1 MNYWR
6 TKFIVSFDVEQAGDG
21 VCAVVGRLS
30 LVRSQQSNRNR
41 NTKEKE
47 RNIFIRKE
55 MSIKVNC
62 VCSRASP
69 FNPASDPSGPVP
81 LSSAGQRETHHARRP
96 FLFFFILPAARLIY
110 LQKYTT
116 SPDTEE
122 KQTQRIQID
131 RNFSQYAAQSDT
143 ATFFSLSRR
152 RNSPPYYRPS
162 INTTVAALIPPA
174 PLQMRINIKEQKK
187 KIKRRRRKE
196 KKEKI
201 IKKK

>member
-69 FNPASDPSGPVP
+69 FNPASDPSGPFP
-81 LSSAGQRETHHARRP
+81 FPCALGRAERDPSRTTAFSLFLHSARRASYLFTKIHNKPRHRRETDTTHSNRSEFFSIRRP
-96 FLFFFILPAARLIY
+96 VRH
-110 LQKYTT
+110 
-116 SPDTEE
+116 
-122 KQTQRIQID
+122 
-131 RNFSQYAAQSDT
+131 RNF
-143 ATFFSLSRR
+143 FFSLS
-152 RNSPPYYRPS
+152 
-162 INTTVAALIPPA
+162 
-174 PLQMRINIKEQKK
+174 
-187 KIKRRRRKE
+187 
-196 KKEKI
+196 
-201 IKKK
+201 

>member
-69 FNPASDPSGPVP
+69 FNPASDPSGPFP
-81 LSSAGQRETHHARRP
+81 FSLRSRPGRERPITHDGLFSFSSFCPPRVLFIYKNTQQAPTQKRNRHNAFKSIGIFLNTPPSPTPQ
-96 FLFFFILPAARLIY
+96 LFFLSLVGGIHR
-110 LQKYTT
+110 
-116 SPDTEE
+116 
-122 KQTQRIQID
+122 RII
-131 RNFSQYAAQSDT
+131 AH
-143 ATFFSLSRR
+143 
-152 RNSPPYYRPS
+152 P
-162 INTTVAALIPPA
+162 
-174 PLQMRINIKEQKK
+174 
-187 KIKRRRRKE
+187 
-196 KKEKI
+196 
-201 IKKK
+201 

>member
-69 FNPASDPSGPVP
+69 FNPASDPSGPFP
-81 LSSAGQRETHHARRP
+81 FSLRSRPGRERPITHDGLFSFSSFCPPRV
-96 FLFFFILPAARLIY
+96 LFIY
-110 LQKYTT
+110 KKYTT

-143 ATFFSLSRR
+143 ATFFLSLVGGIHRR
-152 RNSPPYYRPS
+152 
-162 INTTVAALIPPA
+162 
-174 PLQMRINIKEQKK
+174 
-187 KIKRRRRKE
+187 
-196 KKEKI
+196 I
-201 IKKK
+201 IAHP

>member
-1 MNYWR
+1 MCA
-6 TKFIVSFDVEQAGDG
+6 AGHLLLIQPATQ
-21 VCAVVGRLS
+21 VAR
-30 LVRSQQSNRNR
+30 
-41 NTKEKE
+41 
-47 RNIFIRKE
+47 
-55 MSIKVNC
+55 
-62 VCSRASP
+62 SP
-69 FNPASDPSGPVP
+69 FPRPGRERPITHDGLFSF
-81 LSSAGQRETHHARRP
+81 SSFCPPRV
-96 FLFFFILPAARLIY
+96 LFIY
-110 LQKYTT
+110 KKYTT

-187 KIKRRRRKE
+187 KKIKRRRRKE

>member
-1 MNYWR
+1 MCA
-6 TKFIVSFDVEQAGDG
+6 AGHLLLIQPATQ
-21 VCAVVGRLS
+21 VARS
-30 LVRSQQSNRNR
+30 L
-41 NTKEKE
+41 
-47 RNIFIRKE
+47 FL
-55 MSIKVNC
+55 
-62 VCSRASP
+62 A
-69 FNPASDPSGPVP
+69 
-81 LSSAGQRETHHARRP
+81 LSAGQRETHHARRP

-174 PLQMRINIKEQKK
+174 PLQMRINIREQKKK

-201 IKKK
+201 IKKIIKVAVLDH

>member
-1 MNYWR
+1 MCA
-6 TKFIVSFDVEQAGDG
+6 AGHLLLIQPATQ
-21 VCAVVGRLS
+21 VARS
-30 LVRSQQSNRNR
+30 L
-41 NTKEKE
+41 
-47 RNIFIRKE
+47 FL
-55 MSIKVNC
+55 
-62 VCSRASP
+62 A
-69 FNPASDPSGPVP
+69 
-81 LSSAGQRETHHARRP
+81 LSAGQRETHHARRP

-110 LQKYTT
+110 LQKIHNKPRHRRETDTT
-116 SPDTEE
+116 HSNRSEFFSIRRPV
-122 KQTQRIQID
+122 RH
-131 RNFSQYAAQSDT
+131 RN
-143 ATFFSLSRR
+143 FFSLSRR